1 MWKPLHRQGQG
12 GALIFQKSVEQQVHR
27 RQSRENP
34 VQSVPSSTSQ
44 PETLVCMPTAEP
56 DTFVEILEVT
66 LRRQIGW
73 SSLSSK
79 DTESLGHRKIFL
91 QLLSLSMYIFL
102 SFFSFL
108 ILFYDYSF
116 LLIISFVILLLLP
129 FSMLLFLN
137 IYILYFFFL
146 ISTGLF
152 HYLTFS
158 PCFRLCIVVSLLFSV
173 CFHLWACLLVL
184 FLSSFWFLFYFS
196 CFLFS
201 LHFVSVSV

>member
-12 GALIFQKSVEQQVHR
+12 GALKFQKGVEQHVHR
-27 RQSRENP
+27 RKSRENP
-34 VQSVPSSTSQ
+34 AQSVPSSTSQ

-79 DTESLGHRKIFL
+79 DTESLDHRKIFL
-91 QLLSLSMYIFL
+91 QPLSLSMYIFL
-102 SFFSFL
+102 SFFFFL

-137 IYILYFFFL
+137 IYIYFFF
-146 ISTGLF
+146 SYF
-152 HYLTFS
+152 YRTFS
-158 PCFRLCIVVSLLFSV
+158 LSYILPMFSV
-173 CFHLWACLLVL
+173 VYCC
-184 FLSSFWFLFYFS
+184 
-196 CFLFS
+196 
-201 LHFVSVSV
+201 